1 VQRIEIGARKGPA
14 GIEFSQHPCGPARP
28 DGVALFGV
36 CWDGTPNDGSPD
48 PLVQHEFM
56 NQDPTSVRVAVEDFA
71 LEIAL
76 LAFHN

>member
-1 VQRIEIGARKGPA
+1 
-14 GIEFSQHPCGPARP
+14 
-28 DGVALFGV
+28 
-36 CWDGTPNDGSPD
+36 
-48 PLVQHEFM
+48 M